1 MAGMTSQMWDDRYA
15 ASEAVWS
22 ITPNTWVAQVVE
34 HDLAAVPVGT
44 ALDLAAGEGRNALW
58 LAERGWQA
66 TAVDFSAVA
75 LDRARTWAV
84 ERLGQAAGRLTT
96 VVADLLQYRP
106 DAAFDLVLVIYLQLP
121 ADQRGTVLR
130 TAAAAVAPG
139 GYLFVVAHDSDNLAH
154 GFGGPQDPAVLY
166 TAQDVAAD
174 VAGLGLD
181 PVRLEAARRPVQTP
195 DGTVE
200 AIDALALLRRP

>member
-1 MAGMTSQMWDDRYA
+1 MTSRMWDERYA

-22 ITPNTWVAQVVE
+22 TTPNAWVQQVVE
-34 HDLAAVPVGT
+34 DDLAGTPVGT

-75 LDRARTWAV
+75 LDRARTWAG
-84 ERLGQAAGRLTT
+84 ERLGQAVGRLTT
-96 VVADLLQYRP
+96 VVADLLHYEP
-106 DAAFDLVLVIYLQLP
+106 DDVFDLVLVVYLQLP
-121 ADQRGTVLR
+121 ADQRGAVLR
-130 TAAAAVAPG
+130 TAAGAVAPG
-139 GYLFVVAHDSDNLAH
+139 GHLLVVAHDSDNVAH
-154 GFGGPQDPAVLY
+154 GCGGPQDTAVLY

-181 PVRLEAARRPVQTP
+181 AVRLEAARRPVRTA